1 MVKLVSQTGGDEVK
15 EAPST
20 GTPRRA
26 GLVSQTDDIQGL
38 IKKAAETYNL
48 DPLLLWA
55 QIKRESGFNPRIQ
68 GPETSTGE
76 RASGLMQ
83 LMPKTARMLGVTDPF
98 DPEQNIMGGAKY
110 MRQLLDREDV
120 KGDYTKALRYYIGGF
135 DPKKWGSHTAAYPNL
150 VFGEYRQAGGRKNDP
165 LVPEVDRLTI
175 AADAYVPGVS
185 IPEMVIRAV
194 KGRGPDLS
202 QGLSGPEANRPVGAK
217 LRDWWNTPGQAD
229 LAVNRLRKGIA
240 NRKDEFPIETAA
252 MQLGSSLPLTLALG
266 GAMNKGVEAIAPSV
280 RSGINMLTELSPAAG
295 KVANA
300 LIPSAEFLTGKAGYG
315 LPGTAEGASAL
326 TRWGSNIAQG
336 ALQGAVSAGANA
348 RLTPEVDFGTQIG
361 TGALFGGGLSA
372 IGNPLAEAG
381 GQLMFGKKIPMKA
394 AELGQDLINGTSGP
408 KMDLKPILGH
418 PNQLGLDP
426 QAFSRQ
432 AFNIIDEPIP
442 VGGMVPGTTQPRMGQ
457 TLARLGGNIDKAAE
471 KGFLAADGELLN
483 HIDDLMT
490 IGREKGVSIKPLQD
504 LYTRIRNE
512 SASGAGLMPGKEYLE
527 LTQKGSLIHRWGN
540 SSDPVRQGLAK
551 DLRAALDASLERGTE
566 ANWNLAVSSG
576 NPELAARAQ
585 EVLLAVS
592 KARNQYNSGKVLEDV
607 ASKVTGEF
615 QPAELA
621 AAVKGHNASYGRGDL
636 GQMGRMALAGE
647 AFDPALKRQAKGW
660 TLSNSG
666 LATLMGL
673 GIGAPVTS
681 GMAALSAAAAALTGL
696 GVRKGVGALP
706 GYPGMLL
713 ERSLR
718 QGQGPLQAGLNRT
731 TVPLAGAGG
740 NFLIGP
746 KEAGE
751 QDLLPLRR

>member
-1 MVKLVSQTGGDEVK
+1 MVKLVEQSGGEEPKNAPPTGE
-15 EAPST
+15 
-20 GTPRRA
+20 PRRA

-55 QIKRESGFNPRIQ
+55 QIKRESGFNPRA
-68 GPETSTGE
+68 TSPAG
-76 RASGLMQ
+76 AQGLMQ
-83 LMPKTARMLGVTDPF
+83 LMPPTAKMLGVTDPF

-120 KGDYTKALRYYIGGF
+120 KEDYTKALRYYVGGF
-135 DPKKWGSHTAAYPNL
+135 DPKNWGAQTAAYPNL
-150 VFGEYRQAGGRKNDP
+150 VMGEYRQAGGRKNDP

-175 AADAYVPGVS
+175 AADAAIPGVS

-252 MQLGSSLPLTLALG
+252 IQLGASLPLTMMAGSEANKLIESAAPAVRSSVAALG
-266 GAMNKGVEAIAPSV
+266 
-280 RSGINMLTELSPAAG
+280 ELSPTAG

-300 LIPSAEFLTGKAGYG
+300 ILPSAEFLTGKAGYG

-326 TRWGSNIAQG
+326 TRWGSNVAQG

-394 AELGQDLINGTSGP
+394 AELGEDLITGATGP
-408 KMDLKPILGH
+408 KLPLKQVLGH
-418 PNQLGLDP
+418 PNQLGLEP
-426 QAFSRQ
+426 QGFARQ
-432 AFNIIDEPIP
+432 AFNLIDEPIP

-457 TLARLGGNIDKAAE
+457 TLARLGGNIDEAAR
-471 KGFLAADGELLN
+471 KGFLATDDEALADLQQLVQLARAKKVAVSD
-483 HIDDLMT
+483 I
-490 IGREKGVSIKPLQD
+490 KGVLDDFIFEAD
-504 LYTRIRNE
+504 
-512 SASGAGLMPGKEYLE
+512 AGAGLLPGSKYLE
-527 LTQKGSLIHRWGN
+527 LTQKKGLVGRLEN
-540 SSDPVRQGLAK
+540 SAIPERKEIGQE
-551 DLRAALDASLERGTE
+551 LRRILNDALERGTE
-566 ANWNLAVSSG
+566 ANWNLTVASG
-576 NPELAARAQ
+576 NPELAAKAQ

-607 ASKVTGEF
+607 ASKVDGEF
-615 QPAELA
+615 QPAALA

-660 TLSNSG
+660 TLPNSG